1 MGTVFVET
9 LGGLRIDEKRFA
21 GGVEWDSMVTT
32 KKLKELIVY
41 CDDVVRVF
49 EGRVWGNDNRE

>member
-41 CDDVVRVF
+41 CDDVVRIF
-49 EGRVWGNDNRE
+49 EGRV